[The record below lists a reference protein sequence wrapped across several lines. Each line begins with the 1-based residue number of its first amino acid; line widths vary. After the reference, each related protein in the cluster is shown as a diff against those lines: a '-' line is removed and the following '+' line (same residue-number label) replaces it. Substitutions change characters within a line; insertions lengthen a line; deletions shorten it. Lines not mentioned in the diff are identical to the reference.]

1 MFNYYMFFDYSFY
14 DVIVIK
20 CELQWVVGNMKILL
34 KFFLIMNEGEI
45 FELLVL
51 FIEEFLR
58 IEKN

>member
-14 DVIVIK
+14 DVIVIDW
-20 CELQWVVGNMKILL
+20 ELQWVVGNMKILL